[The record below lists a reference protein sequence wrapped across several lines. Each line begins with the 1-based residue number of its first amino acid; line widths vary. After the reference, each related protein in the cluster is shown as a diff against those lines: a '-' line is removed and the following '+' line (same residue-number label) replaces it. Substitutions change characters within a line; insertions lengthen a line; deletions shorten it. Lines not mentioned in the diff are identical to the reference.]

1 MRAYLWA
8 EGHRLG
14 LLLEATGCSTCR
26 ARCFSKAR
34 LFFPLAKAKFLH
46 KSLVSLI
53 VLGTSECRCQNESHY
68 GMPKKRRHRCKILAA
83 VQQWLELAACVMRFS
98 RTQPSGFYPIIFF
111 PPISWWQTSM
121 SHFGFLFSLPRKVNS
136 AKVDARAALNGR
148 VPGSVYFAT
157 RPHEVRVGSTQ
168 MRLSLEKVIGWR
180 LQWQGFP
187 LRDEYTIGPRGACW
201 KRAFSLQVAP
211 CGNSISGVVGGP
223 QLGLSVGV

>member
-8 EGHRLG
+8 KPHRLG
-14 LLLEATGCSTCR
+14 LLLEATGCGACR
-26 ARCFSKAR
+26 VGCFSKAGLSVS
-34 LFFPLAKAKFLH
+34 LFYGGKFLH
-46 KSLVSLI
+46 KRQVSLI
-53 VLGTSECRCQNESHY
+53 VLGRSLTLMSDWIALCNAKQT
-68 GMPKKRRHRCKILAA
+68 KKIRQR
-83 VQQWLELAACVMRFS
+83 WLELAAWVMRLLRIRCS
-98 RTQPSGFYPIIFF
+98 ELHPSIF
-111 PPISWWQTSM
+111 PPIRRWQTLI
-121 SHFGFLFSLPRKVNS
+121 SHFGFLFSFPEKSMTKKKSKWHNS
-136 AKVDARAALNGR
+136 SHWTS
-148 VPGSVYFAT
+148 PWSVYFAT
-157 RPHEVRVGSTQ
+157 RPHEVHTGSTQ